1 METASKDAQELRHK
15 QVSVNKLSQQK
26 MYHQKPKSPQPS
38 NCIYCIYC
46 NRKNHDSAN
55 CYFKSAVCRKCNKT
69 GHIIRACGI
78 TGNRK
83 QKFKPRKQKKFVRNV
98 DQTSDDSDSSC
109 EIEKLSINSVIKTDN
124 QPILLKVR
132 VNGKEMEL
140 DTGSAV
146 SVISE
151 ENS

>member
-38 NCIYCIYC
+38 NCIYC

-124 QPILLKVR
+124 QPLLLKVR
-132 VNGKEMEL
+132 VNGKEIQMEL